1 MNQIEHRPWP
11 CPKRLWLARQDWTE
25 LTFLH
30 WRVPVSVLRA
40 QIPKELEIDT
50 YEGDAWLGLVPFR
63 MENVRFRFTPKVP
76 WLSSFPELNVRTYVK
91 HRGKPGVY
99 FFSLDAASR
108 LMVWIGRQFFHLPY
122 FKAAMTNAPEQ
133 SGWQYFSA
141 RKGSSPGAH
150 RFVARQRFS
159 KDVFLAQPGSV
170 EHFLTERYC
179 LYSLDK
185 RGQVLCSEV
194 HHVPWPLRCGEIE
207 IEENTMLQG
216 FGIDSSRAPDLV
228 HASDGVE
235 VTGWWP
241 ERSMKDTL

>member
-1 MNQIEHRPWP
+1 MNEIEHRPWP
-11 CPKRLWLARQDWTE
+11 CPKRLWVARQDWTE

-30 WRVPVSVLRA
+30 WRVPHEVLRA

-50 YEGDAWLGLVPFR
+50 YQGDAWLGLVPFR

-122 FKAAMTNAPEQ
+122 FNASMKNTPQ
-133 SGWQYFSA
+133 PSGWQYLSA
-141 RKGSSPGAH
+141 RKCSAAGER

-159 KDVFLAQPGSV
+159 QDVFLAKPGSV

-185 RGQVLCSEV
+185 RGHVLCSEV

-207 IEENTMLQG
+207 VQENTMLQG

-241 ERSMKDTL
+241 KRSNNGTL